1 MASSGEEISDV
12 VLRRLK
18 EHGDFPAM
26 AETIVKV
33 NSVTNDEDSSASQ
46 LAHVILEDYSLTN
59 KVLRVVNSAIFAQTA
74 EVTTISR
81 AIVVLGWKSIQRLVL
96 TLKLFDSL
104 PEGADS
110 ETVKKRLGASFLSGV
125 LARNVANGS
134 ASALPE
140 EAFICALFHSFGETL
155 VTFFLPE
162 KDAEIRRRVEELNK
176 ALAPSVRRVLGMSY
190 SDVGRI
196 VARELNFPE
205 LVLESMK
212 PSPRL
217 RNHGQPTRAEA
228 TTGIAALSGAMAQVL
243 IDEDPDAKKKLKQMM
258 KSFEAAYGKVSIPLD
273 DLVEKSVA
281 EFEEHAAAM
290 NLPVSPKRTAHRV
303 RRNYG
308 VIVEREKEEARAA
321 KKATQVEEKT
331 ERIFSDGIRDATTSL
346 VSKSSLSEMLVV
358 VLETMYRGLSFA
370 GASRAVFLMRN
381 ADTDEL
387 RYRSGVGAGLEDAG
401 NWLRVPSR
409 RGGIFHVALEQQ
421 KDLYIESLP
430 ADDAKRLLPPALE
443 HRVQGGAFFVV
454 LPIVV
459 GKSPIGVFSIDGH
472 GDVALTDKHMKHLA
486 VLRDQ
491 VVLAIRQS
499 SSKAA

>member
-1 MASSGEEISDV
+1 MAPSGESISDV

-33 NSVTNDEDSSASQ
+33 NSVTADEGSSATQ
-46 LAHVILEDYSLTN
+46 LAKVILDDYSLTN
-59 KVLRVVNSAIFAQTA
+59 KVLRVVNSAIFAQTV

-104 PEGADS
+104 PGGADQ

-125 LARNVANGS
+125 LARNIANQTS
-134 ASALPE
+134 NALSE
-140 EAFICALFHSFGETL
+140 EAFICALFHAFGETL

-162 KDAEIRRRVEELNK
+162 KEAEIRRRVEQLDKSEG
-176 ALAPSVRRVLGMSY
+176 PTVRRVLGMSY
-190 SDVGRI
+190 ADVGRI

-217 RNHGQPTRAEA
+217 KNRRQPTRDEA
-228 TTGIAALSGAMAQVL
+228 TAGIAALSGAMARVL
-243 IDEDPDAKKKLKQMM
+243 IDEDPDAKTKIQAMM
-258 KSFEAAYGKVSIPLD
+258 KEFSAAYGSAPVAID

-290 NLPVSPKRTAHRV
+290 NLPVAPKRTARRV
-303 RRNYG
+303 MRNYG
-308 VIVEREKEEARAA
+308 EIVERERTEARAA
-321 KKATQVEEKT
+321 RVQSDTEERT
-331 ERIFSDGIRDATTSL
+331 ERVFSDGIRDATTSL
-346 VSKSSLSEMLVV
+346 VSKSSLSEILVV
-358 VLETMYRGLSFA
+358 VLQTMYKGLAFA
-370 GASRAVFLMRN
+370 GAYRAAFLMKN
-381 ADTDEL
+381 PASDEL
-387 RYRSGVGAGLEDAG
+387 RFRSGVGNGLDDAG
-401 NWLRVPSR
+401 NWFRVALD
-409 RGGIFHVALEQQ
+409 GGGLFRVALEQK
-421 KDLYIESLP
+421 KDLYIERLQ
-430 ADDAKRLLPPALE
+430 DAARMLPPALE
-443 HRVQGGAFFVV
+443 HRVQEEAFVVV

-459 GKSPIGVFSIDGH
+459 GSSPIGVFCIDGK
-472 GDVALTDKHMKHLA
+472 GDQALSEKHLKHLG

-491 VVLAIRQS
+491 VVLAIRQTS
-499 SSKAA
+499 PSKAA